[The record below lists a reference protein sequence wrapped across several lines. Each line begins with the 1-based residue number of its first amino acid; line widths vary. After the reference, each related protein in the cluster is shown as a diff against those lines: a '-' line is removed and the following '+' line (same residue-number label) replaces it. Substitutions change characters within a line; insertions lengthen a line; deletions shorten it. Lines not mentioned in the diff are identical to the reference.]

1 MSKYCEKCGCYLP
14 VGGEKCS
21 ACGYSKKTEIKHD
34 KFLEATYKEIN
45 RMKNTNV
52 FNNTSNSFVWKPE
65 DYVNVA
71 NKPEVIKARIES
83 QIMDVNEN
91 LKEKLVDLL
100 EPHMSGLACEY
111 ESGSCE
117 LTSCRS
123 CNARNI
129 ADHLISNGVT
139 VRELDGCKYCKK
151 YEDLPEHFIDGKPV
165 GRVSDTCI
173 QTDEN
178 GLWHI
183 EVPYGADIGIQFC
196 PMCGR
201 KLPRPQERE

>member
-1 MSKYCEKCGCYLP
+1 MSKYFEKCGCYLP
-14 VGGEKCS
+14 VGGEKCP

-100 EPHMSGLACEY
+100 DQFVYDDWYGNGDIAE
-111 ESGSCE
+111 E
-117 LTSCRS
+117 L
-123 CNARNI
+123 I
-129 ADHLISNGVT
+129 ANGVT
-139 VRELDGCKYCKK
+139 VRELDGCKYCKE

>member
-14 VGGEKCS
+14 VGGEKCP
-21 ACGYSKKTEIKHD
+21 ACGYSKKTEINHD

-100 EPHMSGLACEY
+100 DQFVYDDWYGN
-111 ESGSCE
+111 GD
-117 LTSCRS
+117 
-123 CNARNI
+123 I
-129 ADHLISNGVT
+129 ADELIANGVT
-139 VRELDGCKYCKK
+139 VRELDGCKYCKE
-151 YEDLPEHFIDGKPV
+151 YEDLPEHFIDGKPI
-165 GRVSDTCI
+165 GRVFDTCI

-196 PMCGR
+196 PICGR

>member
-14 VGGEKCS
+14 VGGEKCP

-100 EPHMSGLACEY
+100 DQFVYDDWYGNGDIAE
-111 ESGSCE
+111 E
-117 LTSCRS
+117 L
-123 CNARNI
+123 I
-129 ADHLISNGVT
+129 ANGVT
-139 VRELDGCKYCKK
+139 MRELDGCKYCKE

-165 GRVSDTCI
+165 GRVFDTCI

-183 EVPYGADIGIQFC
+183 EIPYGADIGIQFC
-196 PMCGR
+196 PICGR

>member
-14 VGGEKCS
+14 VGGEKCP

-100 EPHMSGLACEY
+100 DQFVYDDWYGNGDIAE
-111 ESGSCE
+111 E
-117 LTSCRS
+117 L
-123 CNARNI
+123 I
-129 ADHLISNGVT
+129 ANGVT
-139 VRELDGCKYCKK
+139 VRELDGCKYCKE

-165 GRVSDTCI
+165 GRVFDTCI

>member
-14 VGGEKCS
+14 VGGEKCP

-100 EPHMSGLACEY
+100 DQFVYDDWYGNGDIAE
-111 ESGSCE
+111 E
-117 LTSCRS
+117 L
-123 CNARNI
+123 I
-129 ADHLISNGVT
+129 ANGVT
-139 VRELDGCKYCKK
+139 VRELDGCKYCKE

-165 GRVSDTCI
+165 GRVFDTCI

-183 EVPYGADIGIQFC
+183 EIPYGADIGIQFC
-196 PMCGR
+196 PICGR

>member
-1 MSKYCEKCGCYLP
+1 MSKCCEKCGCYLP
-14 VGGEKCS
+14 VGGEKCP

-52 FNNTSNSFVWKPE
+52 FNNTSNSFVWRPE

-100 EPHMSGLACEY
+100 DQFVYDDWYGNGDIAE
-111 ESGSCE
+111 E
-117 LTSCRS
+117 L
-123 CNARNI
+123 I
-129 ADHLISNGVT
+129 ANGVT
-139 VRELDGCKYCKK
+139 VRELDGCKYCKE
-151 YEDLPEHFIDGKPV
+151 YEDLPEHFIDGKSV
-165 GRVSDTCI
+165 GRVFDTCI

-183 EVPYGADIGIQFC
+183 EVPHGADIGIQFC
-196 PMCGR
+196 PICGR
-201 KLPRPQERE
+201 KLPRQQERE

>member
-14 VGGEKCS
+14 VGGEKCP

-45 RMKNTNV
+45 SMKNTNV

-100 EPHMSGLACEY
+100 DQFVYDDWYGNGDIAE
-111 ESGSCE
+111 E
-117 LTSCRS
+117 L
-123 CNARNI
+123 I
-129 ADHLISNGVT
+129 ANGVT
-139 VRELDGCKYCKK
+139 VRELDGCKYCKE

-165 GRVSDTCI
+165 GRVFDTCI

-183 EVPYGADIGIQFC
+183 EVPHGADIGIQFC
-196 PMCGR
+196 PICGR

>member
-14 VGGEKCS
+14 VGGEKCP

-71 NKPEVIKARIES
+71 NKPEVIKARVES

-100 EPHMSGLACEY
+100 DQFVYDDWYGNGDIAE
-111 ESGSCE
+111 E
-117 LTSCRS
+117 L
-123 CNARNI
+123 I
-129 ADHLISNGVT
+129 ANGVT
-139 VRELDGCKYCKK
+139 LRELDGCKYCKE

-165 GRVSDTCI
+165 GRVFDTCI

-183 EVPYGADIGIQFC
+183 EVPHGADIGIQFC
-196 PMCGR
+196 PICGR

>member
-1 MSKYCEKCGCYLP
+1 MSKCCEKCGCYLP
-14 VGGEKCS
+14 VGGEECP

-34 KFLEATYKEIN
+34 KFLEANYKEIN

-91 LKEKLVDLL
+91 LKEKLVGLL

-123 CNARNI
+123 CNARNF
-129 ADHLISNGVT
+129 ADHLIANGVT
-139 VRELDGCKYCKK
+139 VQECGYWVSLTDCANAGVYCSVCHKK
-151 YEDLPEHFIDGKPV
+151 VYKEDYAWCNRKNKL
-165 GRVSDTCI
+165 RSDYCP
-173 QTDEN
+173 
-178 GLWHI
+178 HC
-183 EVPYGADIGIQFC
+183 GAKMMPHPPKG
-196 PMCGR
+196 
-201 KLPRPQERE
+201 E

>member
-1 MSKYCEKCGCYLP
+1 MSKHCEKCGCYLP
-14 VGGEKCS
+14 VGGEKCP

-65 DYVNVA
+65 DYINVA

-100 EPHMSGLACEY
+100 DQFVYDDWYGNGDIAE
-111 ESGSCE
+111 E
-117 LTSCRS
+117 L
-123 CNARNI
+123 I
-129 ADHLISNGVT
+129 ANGVT
-139 VRELDGCKYCKK
+139 VRELDGCKYCKE

-165 GRVSDTCI
+165 GRVFDTCI

>member
-14 VGGEKCS
+14 VGGEKCP

-100 EPHMSGLACEY
+100 DQFVYDDWYGNGDIAE
-111 ESGSCE
+111 E
-117 LTSCRS
+117 L
-123 CNARNI
+123 I
-129 ADHLISNGVT
+129 ANGVT
-139 VRELDGCKYCKK
+139 VRELDGCKYCKE

-165 GRVSDTCI
+165 GRVFDTCI
-173 QTDEN
+173 QRNEN
-178 GLWHI
+178 GLWHL
-183 EVPYGADIGIQFC
+183 EVSCGADIGIQFC
-196 PMCGR
+196 PICGR

>member
-14 VGGEKCS
+14 VGGEKCPS
-21 ACGYSKKTEIKHD
+21 CGYSKKTEIKHD

-100 EPHMSGLACEY
+100 DQFVYDDWYGNGDIAE
-111 ESGSCE
+111 E
-117 LTSCRS
+117 L
-123 CNARNI
+123 I
-129 ADHLISNGVT
+129 ANGVT
-139 VRELDGCKYCKK
+139 VRELDGCKYCKE

-165 GRVSDTCI
+165 GRVFDTCI

-196 PMCGR
+196 PICGR

>member
-14 VGGEKCS
+14 VGGEKCP

-100 EPHMSGLACEY
+100 DQFVYDDWYGNGDIAE
-111 ESGSCE
+111 E
-117 LTSCRS
+117 L
-123 CNARNI
+123 I
-129 ADHLISNGVT
+129 ANGVT
-139 VRELDGCKYCKK
+139 VRELDGCKYCKE

-165 GRVSDTCI
+165 GRVFDTCI

-183 EVPYGADIGIQFC
+183 EVPHGADIGIQFC

-201 KLPRPQERE
+201 KLPRPRERE

>member
-14 VGGEKCS
+14 VGGEKCP

-45 RMKNTNV
+45 RMNNTNV

-100 EPHMSGLACEY
+100 DQFVYDDWYGNGDIAE
-111 ESGSCE
+111 E
-117 LTSCRS
+117 L
-123 CNARNI
+123 I
-129 ADHLISNGVT
+129 ANGVT
-139 VRELDGCKYCKK
+139 VRELDGCKYCKE

-165 GRVSDTCI
+165 GRVFDTCI

-183 EVPYGADIGIQFC
+183 EVPHGADIGIQFC
-196 PMCGR
+196 PICGR

>member
-1 MSKYCEKCGCYLP
+1 MSKYFEKCGCYLP
-14 VGGEKCS
+14 VGGEKCP

-34 KFLEATYKEIN
+34 KFLEAIQKEIN

-100 EPHMSGLACEY
+100 DQFVYDDWYGNGDIAE
-111 ESGSCE
+111 E
-117 LTSCRS
+117 L
-123 CNARNI
+123 I
-129 ADHLISNGVT
+129 ANGVT
-139 VRELDGCKYCKK
+139 VRELDGCKYCKE
-151 YEDLPEHFIDGKPV
+151 YEDLPEHFIDDKPV

>member
-14 VGGEKCS
+14 VGGEKCP

-71 NKPEVIKARIES
+71 NKPEVIKAQIES

-100 EPHMSGLACEY
+100 DQFVYDDWYGNGDIAE
-111 ESGSCE
+111 E
-117 LTSCRS
+117 L
-123 CNARNI
+123 I
-129 ADHLISNGVT
+129 ANGVT
-139 VRELDGCKYCKK
+139 LRELDGCKYCKE
-151 YEDLPEHFIDGKPV
+151 YEDLPEHFIDGKPI
-165 GRVSDTCI
+165 GRVFDTCI
-173 QTDEN
+173 QPNEN

-201 KLPRPQERE
+201 KLPRPQERK

>member
-14 VGGEKCS
+14 VGGEKCP

-100 EPHMSGLACEY
+100 DQFVYDDWYGNGDIAE
-111 ESGSCE
+111 E
-117 LTSCRS
+117 L
-123 CNARNI
+123 I
-129 ADHLISNGVT
+129 ANGVT
-139 VRELDGCKYCKK
+139 VRELDGCKYCKE

-165 GRVSDTCI
+165 GRVFDTCI

-196 PMCGR
+196 PICGR

>member
-1 MSKYCEKCGCYLP
+1 
-14 VGGEKCS
+14 
-21 ACGYSKKTEIKHD
+21 
-34 KFLEATYKEIN
+34 
-45 RMKNTNV
+45 MKNTNV

-100 EPHMSGLACEY
+100 DQFVYDDWYGNGDIAE
-111 ESGSCE
+111 E
-117 LTSCRS
+117 L
-123 CNARNI
+123 I
-129 ADHLISNGVT
+129 ANGVT
-139 VRELDGCKYCKK
+139 VRELDGCKYCKE
-151 YEDLPEHFIDGKPV
+151 YEDLPEHFIDGKPI
-165 GRVSDTCI
+165 GRVFDTCI

-196 PMCGR
+196 PICGR

>member
-14 VGGEKCS
+14 VGGEKCP

-100 EPHMSGLACEY
+100 DQFVYDDWYGNGDIAE
-111 ESGSCE
+111 E
-117 LTSCRS
+117 L
-123 CNARNI
+123 I
-129 ADHLISNGVT
+129 ANGVT
-139 VRELDGCKYCKK
+139 LRELDGCKYCKE

-165 GRVSDTCI
+165 GRVFDTCI

-183 EVPYGADIGIQFC
+183 EVPHGADIGIQFC
-196 PMCGR
+196 PICGR

>member
-14 VGGEKCS
+14 VGGEKCP

-45 RMKNTNV
+45 HMKNTNV

-100 EPHMSGLACEY
+100 DQFVYDDWYGNGDIAE
-111 ESGSCE
+111 E
-117 LTSCRS
+117 L
-123 CNARNI
+123 I
-129 ADHLISNGVT
+129 ANGVT
-139 VRELDGCKYCKK
+139 VRELDGCKYCKE

-165 GRVSDTCI
+165 GRVFDTCI

-183 EVPYGADIGIQFC
+183 EVPHGADIGIQFC
-196 PMCGR
+196 PICGR

>member
-14 VGGEKCS
+14 VGGEKCPS
-21 ACGYSKKTEIKHD
+21 CGYSKKTEIKHD

-100 EPHMSGLACEY
+100 DQFVYDDWYGNGDIAE
-111 ESGSCE
+111 E
-117 LTSCRS
+117 L
-123 CNARNI
+123 I
-129 ADHLISNGVT
+129 ANGVT
-139 VRELDGCKYCKK
+139 VRELDGCKYCKE

-165 GRVSDTCI
+165 GRVFDTCI

-183 EVPYGADIGIQFC
+183 EVPHGADIGIQFC
-196 PMCGR
+196 PICGR

>member
-1 MSKYCEKCGCYLP
+1 
-14 VGGEKCS
+14 
-21 ACGYSKKTEIKHD
+21 
-34 KFLEATYKEIN
+34 
-45 RMKNTNV
+45 MKNTNV

-71 NKPEVIKARIES
+71 NKPEVIKARIEN

-100 EPHMSGLACEY
+100 DQFVYDDWYGN
-111 ESGSCE
+111 GD
-117 LTSCRS
+117 
-123 CNARNI
+123 I
-129 ADHLISNGVT
+129 ADKLIANGVT
-139 VRELDGCKYCKK
+139 VQKLDGCKYCKE

-165 GRVSDTCI
+165 GRVFDTCI

-183 EVPYGADIGIQFC
+183 EVPHGADIGIQFC
-196 PMCGR
+196 PICGR